1 MVIKK
6 KFLENIFCSVRLSD
20 VLASPTSTMFFMSNI
35 DWTSKS
41 HSAKARGR
49 TLIQRFSNLNVNAF
63 IILRQLKTLIQVTTP
78 LQSVPSVQCRKAK
91 FYIFIGTET
100 SKSRSKRIHQML

>member
-1 MVIKK
+1 MFLHLQLQPCSLCQTLTGPETVIQP
-6 KFLENIFCSVRLSD
+6 RH
-20 VLASPTSTMFFMSNI
+20 A
-35 DWTSKS
+35 
-41 HSAKARGR
+41 AGR
-49 TLIQRFSNLNVNAF
+49 LIQRFSNLNVNAF
-63 IILRQLKTLIQVTTP
+63 VILRQLKTLIQVTTP